1 MESTNF
7 LDAFAG
13 SQLLGID
20 LNGMETSTNPI
31 DNIILFSFSFLF
43 IATLLLTN
51 KMED

>member
-31 DNIILFSFSFLF
+31 DNIILFSFFFF